1 MSKNR
6 TYRTISGDM
15 WDQIAYEQMG
25 SSFYSAEL
33 MKANKQYLKYYI
45 FPAGIELTIPEVES
59 NEVNSLPLWKR
70 GMLSD

>member
-1 MSKNR
+1 MSKER

-25 SSFYSAEL
+25 SSFYSDKL
-33 MKANKQYLKYYI
+33 MKANKQYLQYYI

-59 NEVNSLPLWKR
+59 NEVATLPPWKR
-70 GMLSD
+70 GMLSE